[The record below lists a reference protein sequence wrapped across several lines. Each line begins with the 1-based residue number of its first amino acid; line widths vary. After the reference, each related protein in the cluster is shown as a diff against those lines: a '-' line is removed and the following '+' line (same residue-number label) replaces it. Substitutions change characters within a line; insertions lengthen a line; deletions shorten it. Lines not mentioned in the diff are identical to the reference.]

1 MKLKIS
7 SSTHWQ
13 LLSKFSRVTV
23 QSFLVFWELQVWRY
37 NPQNVLILDS
47 SRDMT
52 SDLEAI
58 VPLLYSVRH
67 FWNFIVLLH
76 KSWFKMNIQWK
87 HILGFFYYYLKK
99 KRNFRF
105 LKFLRCF
112 LFVQLLHHC
121 YSVEYFQSII
131 NAKKKNCHKNLWGTL
146 TVIMPRR
153 HCQEICLWKFLHIH
167 L

>member
-99 KRNFRF
+99 KKGISDFWNFSGVF
-105 LKFLRCF
+105 C
-112 LFVQLLHHC
+112 LFSYSTTAIVLSIFRALL
-121 YSVEYFQSII
+121 
-131 NAKKKNCHKNLWGTL
+131 
-146 TVIMPRR
+146 MPRKR
-153 HCQEICLWKFLHIH
+153 TAIKTYEGH
-167 L
+167 